1 MPPVFNGETW
11 VRETYFFQT
20 TKDTRLVSNMTE
32 EQVFTLL
39 AVANKYPTDYTRLAL
54 DIHASFSKYFT
65 NIFTSLKTD
74 SQFVKGTLNWLDS
87 G

>member
-1 MPPVFNGETW
+1 
-11 VRETYFFQT
+11 
-20 TKDTRLVSNMTE
+20 MTE
-32 EQVFTLL
+32 EQVLTLL

-87 G
+87 GWLVLMKVFYVKQIFPAET

>member
-1 MPPVFNGETW
+1 MVKH
-11 VRETYFFQT
+11 VFQT
-20 TKDTRLVSNMTE
+20 TTDTWLVSNMTE
-32 EQVFTLL
+32 EQVLTLL

-54 DIHASFSKYFT
+54 VIHASFSKYFI